1 MDHGEETNPVR
12 GDEKSLMGVGVK
24 HKLVLKT
31 DHLGWGP
38 SIALLRAQNLT
49 ENLLA
54 NYRPPFVKHSMVRFI
69 LWGTFL
75 WLREA
80 RVKGSETGVDRQS
93 LAMGLTRGM
102 SLNQRGHDT
111 ATWNQK
117 ERFPSRMD

>member
-12 GDEKSLMGVGVK
+12 GDKKSLMEVGVK

-38 SIALLRAQNLT
+38 STALLRAQNVT

-69 LWGTFL
+69 LWGSFL

-80 RVKGSETGVDRQS
+80 RVKGSETGGQTEPCN
-93 LAMGLTRGM
+93 GLDKRHEFEPK
-102 SLNQRGHDT
+102 R
-111 ATWNQK
+111 
-117 ERFPSRMD
+117 P